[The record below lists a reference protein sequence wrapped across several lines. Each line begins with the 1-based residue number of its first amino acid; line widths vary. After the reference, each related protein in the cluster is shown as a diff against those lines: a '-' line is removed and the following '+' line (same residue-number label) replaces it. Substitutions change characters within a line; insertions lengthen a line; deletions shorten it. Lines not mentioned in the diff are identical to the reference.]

1 MLSTYEKE
9 KNKMLTSALDDGCQR
24 FFEKNNFLLE
34 LGYAKILTEQLDE
47 AKSIFQSICEKDI
60 RAKWALMLVNILLSK
75 PALYPSYFEIRNFLE
90 IDLNLLILYQK
101 GDYTQEII
109 NYAEIF
115 SSINLETYKYLGR
128 VFWNNGLDSIGKF
141 FLLKAKDTLY
151 ADPELHFL
159 LANVYL
165 KENNIEK
172 TISAL
177 DTCISILPQY
187 FPAIDMK
194 RKLTQN

>member
-34 LGYAKILTEQLDE
+34 LGYTKILTEQLNE

-60 RAKWALMLVNILLSK
+60 RAKWALMLVNILLSE
-75 PALYPSYFEIRNFLE
+75 PAIYFEIRNFLE
-90 IDLNLLILYQK
+90 IDLNLLILYEK

-115 SSINLETYKYLGR
+115 SSINPETYKYLGR

>member
-1 MLSTYEKE
+1 MTDVNVFSRKII
-9 KNKMLTSALDDGCQR
+9 
-24 FFEKNNFLLE
+24 FFWSLVIPKSLQSNSMRLNLFFK
-34 LGYAKILTEQLDE
+34 AFVKKIF
-47 AKSIFQSICEKDI
+47 A
-60 RAKWALMLVNILLSK
+60 AKWALMLVNILLSE
-75 PALYPSYFEIRNFLE
+75 PAIYPSYFEIRNFLE
-90 IDLNLLILYQK
+90 IDLNLLILYEK

-115 SSINLETYKYLGR
+115 SSINPETYKYLGR